1 MAPDPAPR
9 RAAARFGEVF
19 FFGKTLAWC
28 SGVLMALGCAGAQA
42 QGQLNIANFSDYIG
56 PEVVKKFEKATGIK
70 VSYGIIDSD
79 DTLQAK
85 LLSGRSGY
93 DVVYPSSNYMSKQ
106 IEAGIYEPI
115 DWSKIPNRANLD
127 AGIMKKV
134 ALTDPG
140 NRYGVPYVYGIEALV
155 INMTRA
161 KEAWGGELPAANF
174 DLLFKPENAAKF
186 AKCGIGLIDSS
197 SIYTTMLTYL
207 GRDPGSTSLK
217 DLDDAHKELMKIR
230 PYVKLFSYNMINDFA
245 GGDLCIANGW
255 SGDVH
260 VMKRRAK
267 AAGRDYDIRFISP
280 KGQGGLWFTM
290 MGIPKDAVNKEAAY
304 KWINF
309 LLQPDIAAETTN
321 QITYPSAV
329 MATKSMVAPE
339 LANDP
344 TLYLSDAFMAELFSY
359 TPQEDDLLRAY
370 NKAWLRYKSGR

>member
-1 MAPDPAPR
+1 MTIDSAVPR
-9 RAAARFGEVF
+9 RAKRWLAAGLL
-19 FFGKTLAWC
+19 GLGGTL
-28 SGVLMALGCAGAQA
+28 VQA
-42 QGQLNIANFSDYIG
+42 QGQLNVANFSDYIG

-70 VSYGIIDSD
+70 VNYGVIDSD

-93 DVVYPSSNYMSKQ
+93 DVVYPSTNYMAKQ

-115 DWSKIPNRANLD
+115 DWAKIPNRVNLD
-127 AGIMKKV
+127 AGIMKRV
-134 ALTDPG
+134 AITDPG

-155 INMTRA
+155 INLTRA
-161 KEAWGGELPAANF
+161 KEVFGGELPPLSL
-174 DLLFKPENAAKF
+174 DLLFKPEYAAKL

-197 SIYTTMLTYL
+197 SIYATTLAYL
-207 GRDPGSTSLK
+207 GRDPNSTSLK
-217 DLDDAHKELMKIR
+217 DLDDAHRELMKIR

-245 GGDLCIANGW
+245 GGDLCVANGW

-267 AAGRDYDIRFISP
+267 AAGKDYDIRLVSP
-280 KGQGGLWFTM
+280 KGKGGLWFTM
-290 MGIPKDAVNKEAAY
+290 MGIPKDAANKEAAY

-309 LLQPDIAAETTN
+309 LLTPEIAAETTN
-321 QITYPSAV
+321 HITYPSVVTA
-329 MATKSMVAPE
+329 AKALVAPE

-344 TLYLSDAFMAELFSY
+344 TLYLSEAAAADLFSY
-359 TPQEDDLLRAY
+359 TPQEDDLLRAF

>member
-1 MAPDPAPR
+1 MLTDPAPR
-9 RAAARFGEVF
+9 RQAF
-19 FFGKTLAWC
+19 AWC
-28 SGVLMALGCAGAQA
+28 AAVLLGLAAPLVQA
-42 QGQLNIANFSDYIG
+42 QGQLNVANFSEYIG

-70 VSYGIIDSD
+70 VNYGVIDSD

-93 DVVYPSSNYMSKQ
+93 DIVYPSSNYMAKQ

-115 DWSKIPNRANLD
+115 DWTKIPNRANLD
-127 AGIMKKV
+127 AGIMKRV
-134 ALTDPG
+134 AITDPG
-140 NRYGVPYVYGIEALV
+140 NRYGVPYVYGIEAMV
-155 INMTRA
+155 INVTRA
-161 KEAWGGELPAANF
+161 REAFGGELPPLTL
-174 DLLFKPENAAKF
+174 DLLYKPEYAAKF
-186 AKCGIGLIDSS
+186 ARCGIGLIDSS
-197 SIYTTMLTYL
+197 SIYTMTLAHM
-207 GRDPGSTSLK
+207 GRDPNSTSLK

-230 PYVKLFSYNMINDFA
+230 PHVKLFSYNMINDFA

-267 AAGRDYDIRFISP
+267 AAGRDYDIRFVSP

-290 MGIPKDAVNKEAAY
+290 MGIPKDAANKEAAY

-329 MATKSMVAPE
+329 VATKALVAPE
-339 LANDP
+339 LANDQ
-344 TLYLSDAFMAELFSY
+344 TLYLSDAAMADLFSY